1 MAKKPAKRTTRKA
14 SAARKPA
21 AKRKPVWKEV
31 EEREQRKVSNRIRQN
46 RKYKRRRLA
55 VVYDVNGPRVRLGT
69 AWFALTLLALAGG
82 RWTVAAL
89 YSATA
94 AFAATQTASV
104 WRKAGARPHRPL
116 AGGGAFAIGF
126 AGAFSTPVVGV
137 VILGFVGASLFVAF
151 STAAASRQKR
161 NPLDDAGFTIRCGLF
176 AGFAA
181 SCVAIT
187 ARYSLTAVVGL
198 VFIVAAYEIG
208 DYIVGSGARNPF
220 EGPVAGATAIVVT
233 TFAITAIGLK
243 PFVFPG
249 SFALAGLAAALCPA
263 GQVLASGILPKVDA
277 PASALRRIDSLLLLA
292 PAWALV
298 VGHLV

>member
-1 MAKKPAKRTTRKA
+1 MAKKTAKK
-14 SAARKPA
+14 AARKTP

-55 VVYDVNGPRVRLGT
+55 VVYDVNGPRVRFGIG
-69 AWFALTLLALAGG
+69 WFLLTMVALAGG
-82 RWTVAAL
+82 RWTVAVL
-89 YSATA
+89 YAATA
-94 AFAATQTASV
+94 AFAALQTARE
-104 WRKAGARPHRPL
+104 WRKVGARPHRPL
-116 AGGGAFAIGF
+116 AGAAAAAIAL
-126 AGAFSTPVVGV
+126 AGAVSTRLVGG
-137 VILGFVGASLFVAF
+137 VILAFVGASLFVAF
-151 STAAASRQKR
+151 SAAAASKR
-161 NPLDDAGFTIRCGLF
+161 RAHPVDDAGFTIRCGLF

-187 ARYSLTAVVGL
+187 ARFSLTGVVGI
-198 VFIVAAYEIG
+198 VVIVAAYEIG

-220 EGPVAGATAIVVT
+220 EGPVAGAAAIVVT
-233 TFAITAIGLK
+233 TFAITAVGLK

-249 SFALAGLAAALCPA
+249 SFALAALAATLCPA
-263 GQVLASGILPKVDA
+263 GQVMASAILPKVDA
-277 PASALRRIDSLLLLA
+277 SASALRRIDSLLLLA

>member
-1 MAKKPAKRTTRKA
+1 MAKKAAPRRAPAK
-14 SAARKPA
+14 
-21 AKRKPVWKEV
+21 KRKPVWKEV
-31 EEREQRKVSNRIRQN
+31 EERESRKVSNRIRRR

-55 VVYDVNGPRVRLGT
+55 VVYDVDGPRIRLGLC
-69 AWFALTLLALAGG
+69 WFALCL
-82 RWTVAAL
+82 AAL
-89 YSATA
+89 VVGPWGVAFLYSSTA
-94 AFAATQTASV
+94 AFAATQSARA
-104 WRKAGARPHRPL
+104 WRKGGGRPHWQ
-116 AGGGAFAIGF
+116 F
-126 AGAFSTPVVGV
+126 AGIGAALVGLCGAVTTQLVGV
-137 VILGFVGASLFVAF
+137 AILGFV
-151 STAAASRQKR
+151 AASVFLASSEGATSKR
-161 NPLDDAGFTIRCGLF
+161 RNVHPIHDASYTVRCGLI

-187 ARYSLTAVVGL
+187 ARFSLTAAVGL
-198 VFIVAAYEIG
+198 IFIVAAYEIG

-249 SFALAGLAAALCPA
+249 SFALAGLAAILCPM
-263 GQVLASGILPKVDA
+263 GQLTASLILPKVDA

-292 PAWALV
+292 PIWALV

>member
-1 MAKKPAKRTTRKA
+1 MRKA
-14 SAARKPA
+14 P

-31 EEREQRKVSNRIRQN
+31 EEREQRKVGNRIRQN

-55 VVYDVNGPRVRLGT
+55 VVYDVNGPRVRLGV
-69 AWFALTLLALAGG
+69 AWFLVAMVALAGG

-89 YSATA
+89 YAATA
-94 AFAATQTASV
+94 AFAALQTARE

-116 AGGGAFAIGF
+116 AGAGAAAIGL
-126 AGAFSTPVVGV
+126 AGAASTQLVGV
-137 VILGFVGASLFVAF
+137 VILAFVGASLFVAF
-151 STAAASRQKR
+151 SSAAASRR
-161 NPLDDAGFTIRCGLF
+161 RSHPLDDAGFTIRCGLF

-198 VFIVAAYEIG
+198 VFVVAAYEIG
-208 DYIVGSGARNPF
+208 DYLVGSGARNPF

-249 SFALAGLAAALCPA
+249 SFALAALAAVLCPA
-263 GQVLASGILPKVDA
+263 GQLAASAILPKVDA
-277 PASALRRIDSLLLLA
+277 SASALRRIDSMLLLA

>member
-1 MAKKPAKRTTRKA
+1 VAKKAVKRTTRKA
-14 SAARKPA
+14 P

-31 EEREQRKVSNRIRQN
+31 EEREQRKVSNRLRQN
-46 RKYKRRRLA
+46 RKYRHRRLA
-55 VVYDVNGPRVRLGT
+55 VVYDVHGPRVRFGIG
-69 AWFALTLLALAGG
+69 WFALTMVALAGG
-82 RWTVAAL
+82 RWTVAGL

-94 AFAATQTASV
+94 AFAALQTARA

-116 AGGGAFAIGF
+116 AGGGALAIGM
-126 AGAFSTPVVGV
+126 AGAVSTQLVGF
-137 VILGFVGASLFVAF
+137 VILGFVGVAVFVAF
-151 STAAASRQKR
+151 SAAAASRR
-161 NPLDDAGFTIRCGLF
+161 RGNPLDDAGFTIRCGLF

-181 SCVAIT
+181 SCMAIT

-198 VFIVAAYEIG
+198 VLIVAAYEVG
-208 DYIVGSGARNPF
+208 DYLIGSGARNPF

-249 SFALAGLAAALCPA
+249 SFALAALAATLCPA
-263 GQVLASGILPKVDA
+263 GQVLASAILPKVDA

>member
-1 MAKKPAKRTTRKA
+1 MAKRPVKKATRKA
-14 SAARKPA
+14 P

-31 EEREQRKVSNRIRQN
+31 EEREQRKVSSRLRQN

-55 VVYDVNGPRVRLGT
+55 VVYDVNGPRIRLGMG
-69 AWFALTLLALAGG
+69 WFALTLLALAGG

-89 YSATA
+89 YAATA
-94 AFAATQTASV
+94 AFAALQTARE
-104 WRKAGARPHRPL
+104 WRKGGARPHRPL
-116 AGGGAFAIGF
+116 AG
-126 AGAFSTPVVGV
+126 AGALVIGLTGAVSTQLVGV
-137 VILGFVGASLFVAF
+137 AILGFVGAALFVAF
-151 STAAASRQKR
+151 SSAAASRGKS
-161 NPLDDAGFTIRCGLF
+161 NPLNDAAFTIRCGLF

-181 SCVAIT
+181 ACVATT

-208 DYIVGSGARNPF
+208 DYVVGSGAHNPF

-263 GQVLASGILPKVDA
+263 GQVLASVILPKVDA

>member
-1 MAKKPAKRTTRKA
+1 MPKKAPAKKARSTRRA
-14 SAARKPA
+14 P

-31 EEREQRKVSNRIRQN
+31 EEREQRKVSSRIRQS

-55 VVYDVNGPRVRLGT
+55 VVYDVNGPRVRFGVG
-69 AWFALTLLALAGG
+69 WFALTMLALIGG
-82 RWTVAAL
+82 RWAVAAL
-89 YSATA
+89 YSVTA
-94 AFAATQTASV
+94 AFAALQTARE
-104 WRKAGARPHRPL
+104 WRKSGARPHRPL
-116 AGGGAFAIGF
+116 AG
-126 AGAFSTPVVGV
+126 AGALVIGLAGAVSTQAVGLA
-137 VILGFVGASLFVAF
+137 ILGFVGAAVFLAF
-151 STAAASRQKR
+151 SSAAATRR
-161 NPLDDAGFTIRCGLF
+161 RANPINDAAFTIRCGIF

-187 ARYSLTAVVGL
+187 TRFSLTAVVGL

-208 DYIVGSGARNPF
+208 DYLVGSGARNPF

-233 TFAITAIGLK
+233 TFAITAVGLK

-249 SFALAGLAAALCPA
+249 SFALALLAATLCPA
-263 GQVLASGILPKVDA
+263 GQVLASAILPKVDA
-277 PASALRRIDSLLLLA
+277 RASALRRIDSLLLLA

>member
-1 MAKKPAKRTTRKA
+1 MAKRTAKKTVRKA
-14 SAARKPA
+14 P

-31 EEREQRKVSNRIRQN
+31 EEREQRKVGNRIRQN

-55 VVYDVNGPRVRLGT
+55 VVYDVNGPRVRLGIG
-69 AWFALTLLALAGG
+69 WFALTMLALVGG
-82 RWTVAAL
+82 RWAVAAL

-94 AFAATQTASV
+94 AFAALQTARE
-104 WRKAGARPHRPL
+104 WRKGGARPHRPL
-116 AGGGAFAIGF
+116 AG
-126 AGAFSTPVVGV
+126 AGALGIGLAGAVSTQVVGV
-137 VILGFVGASLFVAF
+137 AILGFVGASLFLAF
-151 STAAASRQKR
+151 SSAAASRR
-161 NPLDDAGFTIRCGLF
+161 RSNPLDDAGFTIRCGLF
-176 AGFAA
+176 VGFAA

-187 ARYSLTAVVGL
+187 ARFSLTAVVGL
-198 VFIVAAYEIG
+198 VFVVAAYEIG
-208 DYIVGSGARNPF
+208 DYVVGSGARNPF

-249 SFALAGLAAALCPA
+249 SFALAALAAMLCPA
-263 GQVLASGILPKVDA
+263 GQLMASAILPKVDA
-277 PASALRRIDSLLLLA
+277 SASALRRIDSLLLVA

>member
-1 MAKKPAKRTTRKA
+1 MAKRPVKKATRKA
-14 SAARKPA
+14 PATRKA
-21 AKRKPVWKEV
+21 VWKEV
-31 EEREQRKVSNRIRQN
+31 EEREQRKVTNRIKQN

-55 VVYDVNGPRVRLGT
+55 VVYDVNGPRVRLGVG
-69 AWFALTLLALAGG
+69 WFVLTLVALGGG

-89 YSATA
+89 YAATA
-94 AFAATQTASV
+94 AFAAMQTARE
-104 WRKAGARPHRPL
+104 WRKNGARPHRPL
-116 AGGGAFAIGF
+116 AGVGALVIGV
-126 AGAFSTPVVGV
+126 AGAVSTPLVGV
-137 VILGFVGASLFVAF
+137 VILGFVGAALFVAF
-151 STAAASRQKR
+151 SAAAATRKR
-161 NPLDDAGFTIRCGLF
+161 SNPLNDAAFTIRCGLF

-187 ARYSLTAVVGL
+187 ARFSLTAVVGL

-208 DYIVGSGARNPF
+208 DYLIGSGARNPF
-220 EGPVAGATAIVVT
+220 EGPVAGATAIVVM

-249 SFALAGLAAALCPA
+249 SFALAALAAALCPA
-263 GQVLASGILPKVDA
+263 GQVLASAILPKVDA
-277 PASALRRIDSLLLLA
+277 SASALRRVDSLLLLA

>member
-1 MAKKPAKRTTRKA
+1 MAKKRTAKRPARKA
-14 SAARKPA
+14 P

-31 EEREQRKVSNRIRQN
+31 EEREQRKVSNRIRHN

-55 VVYDVNGPRVRLGT
+55 VVYDVNGPRVRLGV
-69 AWFALTLLALAGG
+69 AWFLLTMLALIGG
-82 RWTVAAL
+82 RWTVTALYAATAGFAAL
-89 YSATA
+89 
-94 AFAATQTASV
+94 QTARE

-116 AGGGAFAIGF
+116 AGAGAAAIGV
-126 AGAFSTPVVGV
+126 AGALTTSIVGIA
-137 VILGFVGASLFVAF
+137 ILGFVGASLFVAY
-151 STAAASRQKR
+151 SAAATSKQRTK
-161 NPLDDAGFTIRCGLF
+161 PLDAAAFTIRAGLPV
-176 AGFAA
+176 GFAA
-181 SCVAIT
+181 ACVGIT

-198 VFIVAAYEIG
+198 VLIVAAYEVG
-208 DYIVGSGARNPF
+208 DYVVGSGARNPF

-249 SFALAGLAAALCPA
+249 SFALAALAATLCPA
-263 GQVLASGILPKVDA
+263 GQVLASVVVPKVDA
-277 PASALRRIDSLLLLA
+277 AASALRRIDSLLLLA

>member
-1 MAKKPAKRTTRKA
+1 MAKRPVKKATRKA
-14 SAARKPA
+14 P

-31 EEREQRKVSNRIRQN
+31 EEREQRKVSNRVRTN

-55 VVYDVNGPRVRLGT
+55 VVYDVNGPRVRLGVG
-69 AWFALTLLALAGG
+69 WFVLTLVALLGG
-82 RWTVAAL
+82 RWAVSAL
-89 YSATA
+89 YAATA
-94 AFAATQTASV
+94 AFAALQTARE
-104 WRKAGARPHRPL
+104 WRKSGARPHRPL
-116 AGGGAFAIGF
+116 AG
-126 AGAFSTPVVGV
+126 AGALVIGLAGAVSTALVGV
-137 VILGFVGASLFVAF
+137 AILGFVGAALFVAF
-151 STAAASRQKR
+151 SAAAASPRKSHPM
-161 NPLDDAGFTIRCGLF
+161 NAAAFTIRSGLF
-176 AGFAA
+176 VGFAA

-208 DYIVGSGARNPF
+208 DYLVGSGARNPF

-233 TFAITAIGLK
+233 TFAITAVGLK

-249 SFALAGLAAALCPA
+249 SFALAALAATLCPA
-263 GQVLASGILPKVDA
+263 GQVLASAILPKVDA
-277 PASALRRIDSLLLLA
+277 PAGALRRIDSLLLLA

>member
-1 MAKKPAKRTTRKA
+1 MAKK
-14 SAARKPA
+14 AAPRRAP

-31 EEREQRKVSNRIRQN
+31 EEREARKMSNRVRQS

-55 VVYDVNGPRVRLGT
+55 VVYDVNGPRIRFGIG
-69 AWFALTLLALAGG
+69 WFALCLVALAVGPWG
-82 RWTVAAL
+82 VAFL

-94 AFAATQTASV
+94 AFAALQSGRE
-104 WRKAGARPHRPL
+104 WRKVGARAHRQVAGAGAAVIGLCGAVSTQLVGL
-116 AGGGAFAIGF
+116 A
-126 AGAFSTPVVGV
+126 
-137 VILGFVGASLFVAF
+137 ILGFVGAAVFLAS
-151 STAAASRQKR
+151 SAAATSKR
-161 NPLDDAGFTIRCGLF
+161 RNVHPIDDASYTVRCGLP

-187 ARYSLTAVVGL
+187 ARFSLTAAVGL
-198 VFIVAAYEIG
+198 VLIVAAYEIG
-208 DYIVGSGARNPF
+208 DYIVGSGARNPY

-233 TFAITAIGLK
+233 TFAITAVGLK

-249 SFALAGLAAALCPA
+249 SFALAGLAAVLCPM
-263 GQVLASGILPKVDA
+263 GQLTASLILPKVDA

-292 PAWALV
+292 PVWALV

>member
-1 MAKKPAKRTTRKA
+1 MAKKTARRVTRKA
-14 SAARKPA
+14 P

-31 EEREQRKVSNRIRQN
+31 EEREQRKVSNRIREN

-55 VVYDVNGPRVRLGT
+55 VVYDVNGPRVSLGV
-69 AWFALTLLALAGG
+69 AWFALTVLALAGG
-82 RWTVAAL
+82 RWIIAAA

-94 AFAATQTASV
+94 AFAALQTARE
-104 WRKAGARPHRPL
+104 WRRAGARPHRPV
-116 AGGGAFAIGF
+116 AGAGALAIGV
-126 AGAFSTPVVGV
+126 AGAVSTPLVGV
-137 VILGFVGASLFVAF
+137 AILGLVGAALFVAF
-151 STAAASRQKR
+151 GAAAASRR
-161 NPLDDAGFTIRCGLF
+161 RTNPLDDAGYTIRCALF

-208 DYIVGSGARNPF
+208 DYLVGSGARNPF
-220 EGPVAGATAIVVT
+220 EGPVAGATAIVVM

-249 SFALAGLAAALCPA
+249 SFALAALAAVLCPA
-263 GQVLASGILPKVDA
+263 GQLVASAVLPTVDA
-277 PASALRRIDSLLLLA
+277 NASALRRIDSLLLLA